1 LGWVGVIFLMIII
14 FYCDYPA
21 KVRKLEKK
29 VKKLERNEKGDLPM
43 SKIISGL
50 VGEKCK
56 IQMEENFLG
65 IGTESIVDVLDT
77 DDEWIKISFV
87 DKKGNTRVQIL
98 RIETIKNIELVSE

>member
-1 LGWVGVIFLMIII
+1 
-14 FYCDYPA
+14 
-21 KVRKLEKK
+21 
-29 VKKLERNEKGDLPM
+29 M

>member
-1 LGWVGVIFLMIII
+1 MVSLIII
-14 FYCDYPA
+14 LCYSSYPD
-21 KVRKLEKK
+21 KVKKLEKK
-29 VKKLERNEKGDLPM
+29 VKLLERNENGDLPM
-43 SKIISGL
+43 SKIILGL
-50 VGEKCK
+50 VGKKCK
-56 IQMEENFLG
+56 IQMEEKFLG